1 VAPQLA
7 RIELQNAGVDS
18 VYKLYAIIDE
28 TKLRN
33 SQSLVE
39 CKDFLATLLPALD
52 ASVAEALE
60 RPLPAAEEPPA
71 PAAAAEATDT
81 AASR

>member
-1 VAPQLA
+1 LA

-33 SQSLVE
+33 SQSLEE
-39 CKDFLATLLPALD
+39 CKDFLATLLPVLD
-52 ASVAEALE
+52 ASVAKALE
-60 RPLPAAEEPPA
+60 QPAASAAEEPPA